1 MKKGNK
7 KQYMVQSNEW
17 QKTEIGYPI
26 HQEAE
31 EEKTSTKMIYRSNG

>member
-26 HQEAE
+26 HQEA
-31 EEKTSTKMIYRSNG
+31 KKKKQAPR